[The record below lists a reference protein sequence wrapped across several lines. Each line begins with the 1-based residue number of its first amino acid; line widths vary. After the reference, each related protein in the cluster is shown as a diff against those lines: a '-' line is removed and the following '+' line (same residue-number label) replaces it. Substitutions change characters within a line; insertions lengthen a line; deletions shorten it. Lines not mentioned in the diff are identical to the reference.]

1 MTATAERNRL
11 VAAARTALD
20 AVPDPC
26 SVAAGAP
33 LGLEE
38 MGLVKDLDIDD
49 AGRAEVA
56 LRLTSPSCLMHGYF
70 IDEIEGHLLQV
81 EGVNEVA
88 ISFDH
93 GEEWEP
99 NHIRADIRRRRE
111 EELRSR
117 VPKAVVASRRGAKG
131 E

>member
-1 MTATAERNRL
+1 MSPTAERDRI

-33 LGLEE
+33 LGLDE
-38 MGLVKDLDIDD
+38 MGLVKELSIDE

-70 IDEIEGHLLQV
+70 IDEIQGHLLEV

-99 NHIRADIRRRRE
+99 NHIREDIRRRRE

-117 VPKAVVASRRGAKG
+117 VPKAVAASRRAAGG